1 MPLSEH
7 EQKLLE
13 QLERQLQADDPKFAS
28 SMGTDRMQT
37 LSTRHIVIGAL
48 IAVAGIL
55 VLLFGV
61 SKQIIPLGVVGFLI
75 MGAGVYWASTQGAK
89 AGARKNNAQT
99 KAQRGGKPQRGSFMS
114 TLEDRWE
121 DRRRDEP

>member
-28 SMGTDRMQT
+28 SLGNDRMRT

-48 IAVAGIL
+48 AAVLGLL
-55 VLLFGV
+55 VLLAGV
-61 SKQIIPLGVVGFLI
+61 AAQLIIVGVAGFLI
-75 MGAGVYWASTQGAK
+75 MGGGVYWASTQGAK
-89 AGARKNNAQT
+89 AAARKDNKSG
-99 KAQRGGKPQRGSFMS
+99 KAKSQGNFM
-114 TLEDRWE
+114 TNLEDRWE
-121 DRRRDEP
+121 DRRREEP

>member
-28 SMGTDRMQT
+28 SLGNDRMHA

-48 IAVAGIL
+48 AAVVGLL
-55 VLLFGV
+55 VLLVGV
-61 SKQIIPLGVVGFLI
+61 SAQLIFVGVGGFLI
-75 MGAGVYWASTQGAK
+75 MGGGVYWASTQGAK
-89 AGARKNNAQT
+89 AAARKDKKT
-99 KAQRGGKPQRGSFMS
+99 GKSKSQGNFMS
-114 TLEDRWE
+114 NLEDRWE
-121 DRRRDEP
+121 DRRREEP